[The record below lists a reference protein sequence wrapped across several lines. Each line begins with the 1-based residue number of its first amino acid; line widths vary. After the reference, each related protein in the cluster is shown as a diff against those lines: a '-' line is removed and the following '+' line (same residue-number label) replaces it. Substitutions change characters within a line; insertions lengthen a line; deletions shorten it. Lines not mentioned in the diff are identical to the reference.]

1 MTFKY
6 QEYIDELLAQDFKM
20 PELHSPD
27 GINDYRLSFRVTTSI
42 IINLSAYK
50 TRQDDY
56 LTMKDSQAMLYLASI
71 TKKKQNAGIPHC
83 ANRLR
88 ELQRLSEIP
97 CVVALLR
104 TMMA

>member
-1 MTFKY
+1 MLT
-6 QEYIDELLAQDFKM
+6 D
-20 PELHSPD
+20 
-27 GINDYRLSFRVTTSI
+27 LSFRVTTSI
-42 IINLSAYK
+42 IINLSAYR

-97 CVVALLR
+97 LPDLASGHFDLYESETCDLSKTFNIIEKLWKN
-104 TMMA
+104 